1 MNLRMTL
8 ATSVAVT
15 ALLALS
21 GCNDSGD
28 KAEPGASPSTSE
40 SVSPS
45 TSATPD
51 TADLVGT
58 WSDEEAEW
66 TVHFNDDG
74 TFVEDYQGLTDFR
87 VGTYSVDGETVS
99 LKGDDGITTT
109 GSIVGVTLAF
119 KLGTLI
125 RN

>member
-8 ATSVAVT
+8 ATGVAVT
-15 ALLALS
+15 ALSVLT
-21 GCNDSGD
+21 GCNSPAD
-28 KAEPGASPSTSE
+28 KAQPGVSPSTSE
-40 SVSPS
+40 SASPS

-51 TADLVGT
+51 KADLVGT
-58 WSDEEAEW
+58 WSDTEAQW
-66 TVHFNDDG
+66 TVHFNEDG
-74 TFVEDYQGLTDFR
+74 TFVEDYQGIADFR
-87 VGTYSVDGETVS
+87 VGTYAVDGETVS
-99 LKGDDGITTT
+99 LKGDDGNTTT

>member
-1 MNLRMTL
+1 MTL

-15 ALLALS
+15 ALLAVS
-21 GCNDSGD
+21 GCNDSGN

-40 SVSPS
+40 SASPS

-51 TADLVGT
+51 KADLVGT
-58 WSDEEAEW
+58 WSDEAAEW

-74 TFVEDYQGLTDFR
+74 TFVEDYQGIKDFR
-87 VGTYSVDGETVS
+87 VGTYSVDGETVA
-99 LKGDDGITTT
+99 LKGDDGITTA